1 VKAAVCLDLDG
12 CVIDS
17 TAAILPSVRV
27 ALEPLRLGDLPADE
41 LRGLIGPPL
50 ETGLTDLL
58 ARHGRDPGAARSV
71 ATAYRADYRIHMLE
85 RTTLVPGMAE
95 AIAGLAEDRLV
106 CVVTSKPGQFARP
119 ILDHLDVTPHLA
131 FVEAPTLDLGG
142 EPKKATLARALD
154 RLGPAADG
162 AAMVGDRHHDVDAG
176 KAHGLRTVGVLWGAG
191 DEDEL
196 TEAGADAVVATPAEL
211 VAVLA

>member
-1 VKAAVCLDLDG
+1 MNGAVCLDLDG
-12 CVIDS
+12 CIIDS
-17 TAAILPSVRV
+17 TGAILPSVRV
-27 ALEPLRLGDLPADE
+27 ALEPLGLGDLPAEE
-41 LRGLIGPPL
+41 LKGLIGPPL
-50 ETGLTDLL
+50 ETGLADLL
-58 ARHGRDPGAARSV
+58 GRHGRDVELARSV
-71 ATAYRADYRIHMLE
+71 ATAYRADYRVHMLA

-95 AIAGLAEDRLV
+95 AIARLATDRLV

-142 EPKKATLARALD
+142 EPKKVTLARALD

-176 KAHGLRTVGVLWGAG
+176 KAHGVRTIGVLWGAG
-191 DEDEL
+191 DEAEL
-196 TEAGADAVVATPAEL
+196 AEAGADAVVATPAEL